1 MHQSFQHRLRFTFTL
16 QYKFLVDD
24 TRRVENELWRI
35 VSADIAMR
43 LSFSHKEKSSSS
55 SAILF
60 DESRSFDLRL
70 IFAPF
75 LS

>member
-1 MHQSFQHRLRFTFTL
+1 MHDRFNAVHASI
-16 QYKFLVDD
+16 YVSCHD
-24 TRRVENELWRI
+24 TRRVENELWRT

-43 LSFSHKEKSSSS
+43 LSFSHREKSS